1 MPVPELL
8 NAAKIKC
15 GSGLAREGGG
25 SVNIIVC
32 WADLFAGKPAPTG
45 VSGLSLPARHKGAGH
60 VPKWC
65 MNKLELQAG
74 PILLTRFELVWST
87 AVPRIISPETPE
99 AALTDHSEHNAKIF
113 GSPKDR
119 LDFYR
124 REIQYETTILANRTD
139 AYLTAQSFLVIAFVS
154 GMGNLNPEWGKFF
167 TLIVP
172 VFLASLGVLSSL
184 NAWPGIRAAYE
195 IIDHWHYKQ
204 SELLRSEPV
213 MGLAYDDSPLFCETE
228 SSHKGYR
235 KSLLFSMRAPWL
247 FMVFWVMLGA
257 YAFYIQVDNPVS

>member
-1 MPVPELL
+1 MSRGFYCGEMPEAPHSSLL
-8 NAAKIKC
+8 
-15 GSGLAREGGG
+15 GPLRSPTR
-25 SVNIIVC
+25 
-32 WADLFAGKPAPTG
+32 GKPARHMK
-45 VSGLSLPARHKGAGH
+45 PAQGAESALT
-60 VPKWC
+60 WC
-65 MNKLELQAG
+65 VNKLELS
-74 PILLTRFELVWST
+74 PSPFLLMRLEPQRST
-87 AVPRIISPETPE
+87 DVPRIISSNTPE
-99 AALTDHSEHNAKIF
+99 AALSDHSEHNAKMF

-154 GMGNLNPEWGKFF
+154 GMGNLNPEWGKLF

-172 VFLASLGVLSSL
+172 VFLAFLGILSSL

-204 SELLRSEPV
+204 SELLRSEPL
-213 MGLAYDDSPLFCETE
+213 MGMAYDESPLFSEME

-247 FMVFWVMLGA
+247 FMVFWVLLGA
-257 YAFYIQVDNPVS
+257 YAFYIQVDNPGS

>member
-1 MPVPELL
+1 MSPVTLW
-8 NAAKIKC
+8 
-15 GSGLAREGGG
+15 S
-25 SVNIIVC
+25 IV
-32 WADLFAGKPAPTG
+32 
-45 VSGLSLPARHKGAGH
+45 
-60 VPKWC
+60 
-65 MNKLELQAG
+65 
-74 PILLTRFELVWST
+74 
-87 AVPRIISPETPE
+87 VPRIISPNTPE

-124 REIQYETTILANRTD
+124 REIQYETSILANRTD

-154 GMGNLNPEWGKFF
+154 GMGNLNPEWGKLF
-167 TLIVP
+167 TLVVP
-172 VFLASLGVLSSL
+172 VILAALGILSSL
-184 NAWPGIRAAYE
+184 NAWPGIRAAYQ

-213 MGLAYDDSPLFCETE
+213 MGLAYDESPLFSEME

-247 FMVFWVMLGA
+247 FMVFWLVLGI
-257 YAFYIQVDNPVS
+257 YAFYIQVDNPLR